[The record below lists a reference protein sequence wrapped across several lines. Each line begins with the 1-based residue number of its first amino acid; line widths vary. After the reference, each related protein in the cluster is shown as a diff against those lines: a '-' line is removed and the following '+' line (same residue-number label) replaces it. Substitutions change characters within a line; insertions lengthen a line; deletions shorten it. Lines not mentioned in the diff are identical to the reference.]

1 MSAVG
6 NFTFWFLL
14 MELIAAPIFLGIRHA
29 LGPEEDAP
37 LGEDRD
43 TAGDGA
49 VVAAQEDTDEAPSVF
64 SIETYK
70 GTLER
75 LVLALGLYMGFP
87 HVLTV
92 FGALKIANRLKSE
105 QGDDRAMNY
114 FMVGNLISL
123 LLVFLFIACMT
134 QLPLFR
140 S

>member
-1 MSAVG
+1 MPGVA

-29 LGPEEDAP
+29 LGPRMDEP
-37 LGEDRD
+37 PGEDSGAALD
-43 TAGDGA
+43 EPVVTAR
-49 VVAAQEDTDEAPSVF
+49 QDTDEAPSF
-64 SIETYK
+64 DSIETYK

-123 LLVFLFIACMT
+123 LLVFLFIACVT
-134 QLPLFR
+134 HLPLFR